1 MEINQFLLTKINNI
15 LGDVGK
21 PTTKGNYSYYC
32 PSCNHKNRKLEIN
45 FDSSSNNF
53 GSFACWV
60 CHFKSKSVITLL
72 KKIKSHPQLVKEVKD
87 ILGKNNTTY
96 ISEQYTNEELIE
108 LPKEFI
114 SLSNINTLDKLT
126 QIQAKHAIKFLHQR
140 NITDEDIIKY
150 NIGFCSNG
158 KYEGRVIIPSYD
170 DEGKI
175 NYYIARDYNNISSRK
190 YKNPPIAVKNIIGF
204 ELYINWNA
212 PIILCEGI
220 FDALTIKRNVIPL
233 FGKVLHEKLMMKLVK
248 SEVNKIYIA
257 LDDDA
262 IKDALKH
269 CEQLMSYGKKVYL
282 VEMKGKDANEIGYEN
297 FLNTIEN
304 TYPLTFHGLMS
315 KKLELI

>member
-1 MEINQFLLTKINNI
+1 MEINQFLLTKINKV

-32 PSCNHKNRKLEIN
+32 PVCNHKNRKLEIN
-45 FDSSSNNF
+45 FDSTSINF
-53 GSFACWV
+53 SSFACWV

-72 KKIKSHPQLVKEVKD
+72 KKLKTHSQIISEVKD
-87 ILGKNNTTY
+87 ILGKSNNKFK
-96 ISEQYTNEELIE
+96 SEYTPEEIIE

-114 SLSNINTLDKLT
+114 SLNNINNLDKLT
-126 QIQAKHAIKFLHQR
+126 QIQAKHALKFLHTR
-140 NITDEDIIKY
+140 NITNEDIIKF
-150 NIGFCSNG
+150 NIGFCKDG

-170 DEGKI
+170 NNGII
-175 NYYIARDYNNISSRK
+175 NYYIARDYSDISSRK
-190 YKNPPIAVKNIIGF
+190 YKNPPISVKNIIGF

-233 FGKVLHEKLMMKLVK
+233 FGKVLHEKLMTKLVK
-248 SEVNKIYIA
+248 SEVDRIYIA

-269 CEQLMSYGKKVYL
+269 CEKLMSYGKKVYL

-304 TYPLTFHGLMS
+304 TYPLTFHGLIS

>member
-1 MEINQFLLTKINNI
+1 MEINQFLLTKVNKV

-45 FDSSSNNF
+45 FDSSSNNY

-60 CHFKSKSVITLL
+60 CHFKSKSIITLL
-72 KKIKSHPQLVKEVKD
+72 KKIKAHPQLIKEVKD
-87 ILGKNNTTY
+87 ILGKKTTTY
-96 ISEQYTNEELIE
+96 THEYTNEEIIE

-114 SLSNINTLDKLT
+114 SLSIIDNLDKLT
-126 QIQAKHAIKFLHQR
+126 KIQAKHAIKFLHHR
-140 NITDEDIIKY
+140 NINNEDIIKY
-150 NIGFCSNG
+150 NIGFCKEG

-175 NYYIARDYNNISSRK
+175 NYYIARDYNDLSSRK
-190 YKNPPIAVKNIIGF
+190 YKNPPNSVKNIIGW
-204 ELYINWNA
+204 ELYINWKA

-233 FGKVLHEKLMMKLVK
+233 FGKVLHEKLMTKLVK
-248 SEVNKIYIA
+248 SEVDRIYIA
-257 LDDDA
+257 LDNDA
-262 IKDALKH
+262 IKYALQH
-269 CEQLMSYGKKVYL
+269 CERLMSYGKKVYL
-282 VEMKGKDANEIGYEN
+282 VEMNGKDANEIGYEN

>member
-1 MEINQFLLTKINNI
+1 MEINQFLLTKINKV

-32 PSCNHKNRKLEIN
+32 PVCNHKNRKLEIN
-45 FDSSSNNF
+45 FDSTSINF

-72 KKIKSHPQLVKEVKD
+72 KKLKTHSQIISEVKD
-87 ILGKNNTTY
+87 ILGKSNNKFK
-96 ISEQYTNEELIE
+96 SEYTPEEIIE

-114 SLSNINTLDKLT
+114 PLNNINNLDKLT
-126 QIQAKHAIKFLHQR
+126 QIQAKHALKFLHTR
-140 NITDEDIIKY
+140 NITNEDIIKF
-150 NIGFCSNG
+150 NIGFCKDG

-170 DEGKI
+170 DNGII
-175 NYYIARDYNNISSRK
+175 NYYIARDYNNTSSRK
-190 YKNPPIAVKNIIGF
+190 YKNPPISVKNIIGF

-233 FGKVLHEKLMMKLVK
+233 FGKVLHEKLMTRLVK
-248 SEVNKIYIA
+248 SEVDRIYIA

-269 CEQLMSYGKKVYL
+269 CETLMSYGKKVYL

-304 TYPLTFHGLMS
+304 TYPLTFHGLIS